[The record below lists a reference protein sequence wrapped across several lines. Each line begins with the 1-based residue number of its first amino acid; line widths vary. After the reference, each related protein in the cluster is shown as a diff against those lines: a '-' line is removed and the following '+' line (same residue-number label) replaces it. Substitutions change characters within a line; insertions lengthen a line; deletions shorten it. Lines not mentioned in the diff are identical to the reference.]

1 MFIEKLNEQDLFD
14 FAGSLGFVVDSLSN
28 PARFFPNAATP
39 FAVLICSGK
48 DLSERILAR
57 IFPSEQLEY
66 FSNCAS
72 SLNTVLVFEDYSC
85 KTFLNDQNFSKKW
98 QNFLSNKFENYS
110 NALKV
115 GEF

>member
-1 MFIEKLNEQDLFD
+1 MFIERLSKEDLFN
-14 FAGSLGFVVDSLSN
+14 FAGFLGFSVDSLSS
-28 PARFFPNAATP
+28 PVKFFPNAATP

-57 IFPSEQLEY
+57 IFPKEQLEY

-85 KTFLNDQNFSKKW
+85 KTFHGDQNFSKQW
-98 QNFLSNKFENYS
+98 QNFLSYKFDDYS
-110 NALKV
+110 KNTSC
-115 GEF
+115 EF

>member
-85 KTFLNDQNFSKKW
+85 KTFHGDQNFSKQW
-98 QNFLSNKFENYS
+98 QNFLSYKFDDYS
-110 NALKV
+110 KNTSC
-115 GEF
+115 EF

>member
-1 MFIEKLNEQDLFD
+1 MFIERLSEEDLFN
-14 FAGSLGFVVDSLSN
+14 FAGFLGFSVDSLSS
-28 PARFFPNAATP
+28 PVKFFPNAATP

-48 DLSERILAR
+48 DLSERILAKV
-57 IFPSEQLEY
+57 FPKEQLEY

-85 KTFLNDQNFSKKW
+85 KTFLNDQNFSKQW

-110 NALKV
+110 NTLKV